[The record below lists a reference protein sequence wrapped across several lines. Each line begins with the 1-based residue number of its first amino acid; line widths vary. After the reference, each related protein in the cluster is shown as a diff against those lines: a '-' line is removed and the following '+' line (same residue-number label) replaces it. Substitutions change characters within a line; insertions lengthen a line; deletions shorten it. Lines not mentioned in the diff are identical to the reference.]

1 MTALANPIVPP
12 APKVHA
18 DDLPTLRMLVEFTR
32 NSVGTMPNYAFDVM
46 ISRRRFLGINT
57 LLVNDPDG
65 VRHILG
71 SGSSNY
77 RKLVALYRVFRPLA
91 GEGLFLAEG
100 AEWRRQ
106 RRILAP
112 AFTPASVGLL
122 MPHFFAAANALVRIL
137 ERSATSNLS
146 QEFQKATLDAVL
158 RALFSLPDNEQ
169 RDRLAALVRGYL
181 EGPGRPNILDGFARM
196 ETSFAFTT
204 RKRRQ
209 FQTAWH
215 TAVDALVAARRA
227 APRTAAHGDLL
238 DLLIAARDS
247 ETGDA
252 LSDTEIRDQS
262 ATMLVAGHE
271 TTARLLFW
279 ATFLLTLDPAEQAR
293 LRSEIAAFPP
303 ERVSTLDDLQNW
315 PRLRQTLYETL
326 RLYPPAPHMNR
337 EAIAED
343 TVLGERIEAGAQ
355 VWISPWV
362 IHRHRK
368 FWDQPTAFMP
378 DRFAGNASPWTS
390 GTFLPFGVGPR
401 ICIGATFA
409 IAEAQIIMATL
420 LSRFTIALEDRRPV
434 LPVATALLAPSH
446 EPLFKIERA

>member
-1 MTALANPIVPP
+1 VTTPADAIIPP

-18 DDLPTLRMLVEFTR
+18 KDLPALQLIVEFTR
-32 NSVGTMPNYAFDVM
+32 NTVGTTPNYAFDVM
-46 ISRRRFLGINT
+46 ISRRRVLGINT
-57 LLVNDPDG
+57 WLVNDPDG

-71 SGSSNY
+71 SNGSNY
-77 RKLVALYRVFRPLA
+77 RKLVLLYRVFRPLA
-91 GEGLFLAEG
+91 GQGVFLAEG

-106 RRILAP
+106 RRMLATL
-112 AFTPASVGLL
+112 FTPASVGLL
-122 MPHFFAAANALVRIL
+122 LPHFFEATNALVRRL
-137 ERSATSNLS
+137 ERSATANLS
-146 QEFQKATLDAVL
+146 EAFQEATLEAVL
-158 RALFSLPDNEQ
+158 RALFSLPDNEH
-169 RDRLAALVRGYL
+169 RGRLAAMVRGYL
-181 EGPGRPNILDGFARM
+181 EGPGRPNILDGFART
-196 ETSFAFTT
+196 ETSFAFAT
-204 RKRRQ
+204 RRRRQ
-209 FQTAWH
+209 SQAAWH
-215 TAVDALVAARRA
+215 AAVDALVAARRA
-227 APRTAAHGDLL
+227 APRTAEHGDLL
-238 DLLIAARDS
+238 DLLISARDP

-279 ATFLLTLDPAEQAR
+279 SSFLLTLDRAEQAR
-293 LRSEIAAFPP
+293 LRTEIAEFPP

-315 PRLRQTLYETL
+315 PRLRQTLYEAL

-337 EAIAED
+337 EAIADD

-368 FWDQPTAFMP
+368 FWDNPTAFIP
-378 DRFAGNASPWTS
+378 DRFAGKASPWTS
-390 GTFLPFGVGPR
+390 GTFIPFGAGPR

-420 LSRFTIALEDRRPV
+420 LSRFRIALVDRRPV

-446 EPLFKIERA
+446 EPLFIIERV